1 MGIMKR
7 KNSINIITLGCSK
20 NTVDSEVLM
29 AQLKA
34 SGISCVHNS
43 DDMKHKVVVLN
54 TCGFIGDAK
63 EESIDTIME
72 CVEQKES
79 GNIDKIVVFGCL
91 SQRYK
96 DDLVGEIPEVDAFFG
111 VDDLPELVEILGGV
125 YDESLIVKREVTT
138 PSHYAYVKIS
148 EGCNWGCSYCAIPLI
163 RGRHK
168 SRKIEDIVSE
178 VEILASRGVKEILLI
193 AQDLTYYGKELYG
206 ERRLAE
212 LIDRLCKIDGIEWI
226 RLHYAYPTTFP
237 MEVIEVMKREP
248 KVCKYIDIP
257 LQHVSDRILKSMKR
271 GLSME
276 ESINLINAFRS
287 EVPDIAI
294 RTTFIAG
301 YPGET
306 EEEFGHLIDFV
317 KSSKFERMGCFA
329 YSEEEGTVAAELD
342 DDVPAEVKE
351 QRVERI
357 MRIQEE
363 IALQNNLK
371 FVGTQQK
378 VIIDRCEGDY
388 FIGRMEYDSPE
399 VDNEVLVESDKPLT
413 VGEFYQVEILKAE
426 NYDLIAKAIIL

>member
-1 MGIMKR
+1 MRNK
-7 KNSINIITLGCSK
+7 SINIVTLGCSK

-29 AQLKA
+29 AQLLA
-34 SGISCVHNS
+34 SGIACVHNS
-43 DDMKHKVVVLN
+43 DDMTHKVVVLN

-72 CVEQKES
+72 CVEQKEE
-79 GNIDKIVVFGCL
+79 GNIEKIVVFGCL

-96 DDLVGEIPEVDAFFG
+96 DELTAEIPEVDAFFG
-111 VDDLPELVEILGGV
+111 VDDLAEIVEYLGGA

-138 PSHYAYVKIS
+138 PSHYAYVKIA

-168 SRKIEDIVSE
+168 SRKMEDIVSE
-178 VEILASRGVKEILLI
+178 VEILALRGVKEILLI

-206 ERRLAE
+206 ERKLAQLLE
-212 LIDRLCKIDGIEWI
+212 KLCKIEGIEWI
-226 RLHYAYPTTFP
+226 RLHYAYPTAFP
-237 MEVIEVMKREP
+237 LEVIEVMKREP

-276 ESINLINAFRS
+276 ESISLMEKFRS
-287 EVPDIAI
+287 EVPEIAI

-306 EEEFGHLIDFV
+306 DEEFEELIDFV
-317 KSSKFERMGCFA
+317 KKSKFERMGCFA
-329 YSEEEGTVAAELD
+329 YSEEEGTAAANLE
-342 DDVPAEVKE
+342 DDVTPEVKE
-351 QRVERI
+351 ARVERI

-371 FVGTQQK
+371 FVSTEQK

-388 FIGRMEYDSPE
+388 FVGRMEFDSPE
-399 VDNEVLVESDKPLT
+399 VDNEVLVESAKPL
-413 VGEFYQVEILKAE
+413 VIGGFYQVEILRAE